1 MSSKKKFKRVI
12 LHAGLGKTGTS
23 SIQNQLLEHA
33 KVLESEHSIHFP
45 RVFRGLHQPFNGN
58 HSSLLGFMF
67 IDHNGPPR
75 SHSLAGFRSEKE
87 AEEYS
92 SKIRTDFENGFSS
105 SSASNL
111 LISAE
116 GLGHFSKPRLIL
128 LSNWLQKFAEDI
140 EVIVCIRHPMAAL
153 SSEIQQRL
161 TLGFVL
167 EDLYEQPPRYRFKQL
182 FDRLETAFPQSKFV
196 VYDFSRA
203 TEYPAGLVGCF
214 YEKIGLDARLVPQQ
228 SKYKNESMSHEAA
241 LLLSALNATEP
252 LIEGGKINRN
262 RSPRAIQYFQK
273 IPGKKYQAPRAVYQ
287 MLEREISDDLA
298 WLLEHRGID
307 LGAITINHRSEYRSF
322 SETSVRSI
330 AVRLGK
336 LRKYGVLPRVIE
348 KITKKSR

>member
-1 MSSKKKFKRVI
+1 MTSYKKFKRVI

-23 SIQNQLLEHA
+23 SIQNQLLGQA
-33 KVLESEHSIHFP
+33 KVLESEHNIHFP
-45 RVFRGLHQPFNGN
+45 CVFHGLYQPFDGN
-58 HSSLLGFMF
+58 HSSLLSFMF

-75 SHSLAGFRSEKE
+75 SHSLAGFKTEKE
-87 AEEYS
+87 AKEYS
-92 SKIRTDFENGFSS
+92 FKIRTNFENGFSS

-111 LISAE
+111 LMSAE

-128 LSNWLQKFAEDI
+128 LSNWLQKFAEEI

-167 EDLYEQPPRYRFKQL
+167 EDLYEQPPRYRFKNL

-196 VYDFSRA
+196 VYDFAQA
-203 TEYPAGLVGCF
+203 TEYPGGLVGCF
-214 YEKIGLDARLVPQQ
+214 YEKIGLDPCLVSQQ
-228 SKYKNESMSHEAA
+228 PKYSNESMSHEAA

-252 LIEGGKINRN
+252 LIEGGKRNKN
-262 RSPRAIQYFQK
+262 RSPGDIQDFLK
-273 IPGKKYQAPRAVYQ
+273 IPGKKYQAPRGVYE

-307 LGAITINHRSEYRSF
+307 LGAVTVNHRSEYRSF

-330 AVRLGK
+330 ALSLGK
-336 LRKYGVLPRVIE
+336 LSKYGILPRVIE
-348 KITKKSR
+348 KIIKKPS